1 MLPVLRV
8 GSLAIQ
14 TPGLV
19 LLAGLWLGLSLAERH
34 AADSGV
40 KANDLYNLAFI
51 TLVAGVVGA
60 RLAYILRYPSIFA
73 DSPASI
79 FSLNPGLLD
88 LWGAAAAGL
97 IAGLVYGQRRQMQLW
112 PTLDALAPALAV
124 LAVTLAVSHLASG
137 AGYGNPTNLPWGIE
151 QWGARRHPTQVY
163 EVLAA
168 LFILWAVW
176 PGQAVL
182 HLRGSANPAP
192 GVRFLSFLAL
202 TAAASL
208 FVDAFHGGSL
218 LLPGGWRA
226 TQVVSWVVLAAS
238 LWMLGKKLKDGAR
251 QFADSRDI
259 GYDP

>member
-34 AADSGV
+34 PTESGV
-40 KANDLYNLAFI
+40 KASDLYNLVFVI
-51 TLVAGVVGA
+51 LIAGVAGA

-73 DSPASI
+73 ASPASL

-88 LWGAAAAGL
+88 LWGGAAAAL
-97 IAGLVYGQRRQMQLW
+97 IAGLIYGQRRQLQLW
-112 PTLDALAPALAV
+112 PTLDALTPAVAV
-124 LAVTLAVSHLASG
+124 LAVALGVSHLASG
-137 AGYGNPTNLPWGIE
+137 AGYGNPTSLPWGIE
-151 QWGARRHPTQVY
+151 QLGTHRHPAQVY

-168 LFILWAVW
+168 VFILWAVW

-182 HLRGSANPAP
+182 RIPRRANPPP

-202 TAAASL
+202 TAAAYL

-218 LLPGGWRA
+218 LLLGGWRA
-226 TQVVSWVVLAAS
+226 TQVISWLVLAAS
-238 LWMLGKKLKDGAR
+238 LWGLGKISKNENHR
-251 QFADSRDI
+251 STN
-259 GYDP
+259 